1 MPVRRADVID
11 AAMELLDES
20 GLDQLS
26 TRRIADR
33 LGVRVGAIYWH
44 VKDKDE
50 LLAELAD
57 RVVGSC
63 LDGVPV
69 PDGGAEPPT
78 APPSAPVADPAAR
91 LTAAAHAVRDAMLA
105 HPDGAALVAGHAV
118 PGPNSLVLADRL
130 CGIAREAGLPL
141 PLAAVAGDTLLSYVT
156 GFVLQEQRRGD
167 PLHHHPNTS
176 VPAPGFAPD
185 RLPHLAAALAE
196 GLPDD
201 DTAFAAGIDLLVT
214 AVTSRARPRR

>member
-63 LDGVPV
+63 LTGVPV
-69 PDGGAEPPT
+69 PDGRT
-78 APPSAPVADPAAR
+78 DPPSDPVAR

-167 PLHHHPNTS
+167 PLHHRPNTS
-176 VPAPGFAPD
+176 VPAPGFDPD
-185 RLPHLAAALAE
+185 RLPHLAALLAE

-214 AVTSRARPRR
+214 AVTSRSRPRR

>member
-44 VKDKDE
+44 LKDKDE

-63 LDGVPV
+63 LAGVPV
-69 PDGGAEPPT
+69 PDGRADPP
-78 APPSAPVADPAAR
+78 ADPAAR
-91 LTAAAHAVRDAMLA
+91 LTAAAHAVRNAMLA

-167 PLHHHPNTS
+167 PPHHRPDTS
-176 VPAPGFAPD
+176 VPAPEFDPD
-185 RLPHLAAALAE
+185 RLPHLAALLAE

-214 AVTSRARPRR
+214 AVTNRARPRR

>member
-63 LDGVPV
+63 LGRVPV
-69 PDGGAEPPT
+69 PDGRAEPP
-78 APPSAPVADPAAR
+78 ADPVSR
-91 LTAAAHAVRDAMLA
+91 LTAAAHAVRDTMLA

-141 PLAAVAGDTLLSYVT
+141 PLAAIAGDTLLSYVT

-167 PLHHHPNTS
+167 PLHHHVDTP
-176 VPAPGFAPD
+176 VPAPDFDPH

-214 AVTSRARPRR
+214 AVTSRARPRRPR

>member
-33 LGVRVGAIYWH
+33 LGVRAGAIYWH

-57 RVVGSC
+57 RIVAAC
-63 LDGVPV
+63 LDAVPV
-69 PDGGAEPPT
+69 PVAE
-78 APPSAPVADPAAR
+78 APAGRPAETRAEAALGPAVR
-91 LTAAAHAVRDAMLA
+91 LTAAAHAVRAAMLA

-118 PGPNSLVLADRL
+118 PGPHSLVLADRL
-130 CGIAREAGLPL
+130 CGLAREAGLPL
-141 PLAAVAGDTLLSYVT
+141 PLAAVAGDALLSYVT
-156 GFVLQEQRRGD
+156 GFVLQEQRRESSG
-167 PLHHHPNTS
+167 PR
-176 VPAPGFAPD
+176 PAPDLSPD

-196 GLPDD
+196 GLPDE
-201 DTAFAAGIDLLVT
+201 DTAFAAGVDLLVT
-214 AVTSRARPRR
+214 AVAARAH

>member
-11 AAMELLDES
+11 AAMELLDEG

-26 TRRIADR
+26 TRRIAER

-57 RVVGSC
+57 RIVGSC
-63 LDGVPV
+63 LDEIPG
-69 PDGGAEPPT
+69 PDQAAAG
-78 APPSAPVADPAAR
+78 PAALAER
-91 LTAAAHAVRDAMLA
+91 LTAAAHAVRRALLA

-118 PGPNSLVLADRL
+118 PGPHSLVLADRL
-130 CGIAREAGLPL
+130 IGLTRAAGLPL
-141 PLAAVAGDTLLSYVT
+141 PLAAHAGDTLLSYVT
-156 GFVLQEQRRGD
+156 GFVLQEQRRRALTED
-167 PLHHHPNTS
+167 PQTP
-176 VPAPGFAPD
+176 VPDLDLEG
-185 RLPHLAAALAE
+185 LPHLAAALEE

-201 DTAFAAGIDLLVT
+201 ETTFAVGAGLIAA
-214 AVTSRARPRR
+214 AVAGQVR